1 MSTGLHLKPVVVEAA
16 STLLTDMKAAASSL
30 TYAALLTD
38 DGFDVARYPVK
49 TDGERF
55 AGMASSMQALGDAVT
70 HELKIGDSEY
80 IIIASGKGHVVQLR
94 VPGQELRPLGPLRQR
109 RDGRARPRHHPIL
122 LAEDGRS
129 ARLAM
134 IGRGRRRCRVSADIV
149 VRLTAES

>member
-1 MSTGLHLKPVVVEAA
+1 MSPGLHTKPKVVEAA
-16 STLLTDMKAAASSL
+16 TAVLADMTAATSSL

-38 DGFDVARYPVK
+38 DGFDVARFPAK

-94 VPGQELRPLGPLRQR
+94 VPGQELVLSALFDNDATVGHALAI
-109 RDGRARPRHHPIL
+109 ARTFAQKMAAL
-122 LAEDGRS
+122 L
-129 ARLAM
+129 
-134 IGRGRRRCRVSADIV
+134 
-149 VRLTAES
+149 